1 MNNFYVNFLAET
13 KNRCRA
19 GFTLIELITVT
30 AIILVISIIAIPNYR
45 QGGRQTALDMQANRF
60 AQDLRRIQEWSLA
73 AHQVGGQAKR
83 GYGISLSQ
91 GSGSYIIYLDDGN
104 NGGLIFPGN
113 GKYDATFDTVHETIA
128 LDDKIEIASCVPSC
142 VNPPASVEY
151 MPSGSAAWIN
161 GIESEPVQQINFR
174 VKNTSMV
181 RSVFANKAGL
191 IYVQ

>member
-1 MNNFYVNFLAET
+1 MEILHIKQFAGAIRS
-13 KNRCRA
+13 KR

-30 AIILVISIIAIPNYR
+30 AIILVISAISIPNYR

-91 GSGSYIIYLDDGN
+91 GNGPYIIYLDDGN
-104 NGGLIFPGN
+104 NGGSILPGN
-113 GKYDATFDTVHETIA
+113 GKYDASFDTVQETIA
-128 LDDKIEIASCVPSC
+128 LDGKIEIAACVPAC
-142 VNPPASVEY
+142 AATPASVEY
-151 MPSGSAAWIN
+151 MPSNSATWIN
-161 GIESEPVQQINFR
+161 GIESQPTQQINFR
-174 VKNTSMV
+174 VKNTSMI
-181 RSVFANKAGL
+181 RSVIANKAGL